1 MYLTIV
7 LRKEVPDIATAQQ
20 LVDFVKEK
28 VEPYPEVTV
37 TGNVGEQLKPTEVI
51 P

>member
-7 LRKEVPDIATAQQ
+7 LRKEVPDATTAQQ
-20 LVDFVKEK
+20 LMDFVKEK
-28 VEPYPEVTV
+28 IEPYPDIKL
-37 TGNVGEQLKPTEVI
+37 TGSLNIDLKPKEVI

>member
-7 LRKEVPDIATAQQ
+7 LRKEVPDVETGQHLI
-20 LVDFVKEK
+20 DFIKEK
-28 VEPYPEVTV
+28 IEPYPDVTV
-37 TGNVGEQLKPTEVI
+37 TGNVSEQIKPTEVI